1 MEGFGPCPAG
11 MLGSGAPTDG
21 EQEADMSDVQDD
33 NWWYCL
39 KHDRVEH
46 GAGCPNK
53 QRMGPYPDEAT
64 AANALNIAARRNE
77 QWEEQEDEERDT

>member
-1 MEGFGPCPAG
+1 
-11 MLGSGAPTDG
+11 MLRRGNPTAMQ
-21 EQEADMSDVQDD
+21 QEADMGDAQDD
-33 NWWYCL
+33 GWWYCL
-39 KHDRVEH
+39 KHNRVEH

-77 QWEEQEDEERDT
+77 QWDEQEEDERDS